1 MNEVMR
7 EPLLRVEELVKVFH
21 DGPLTVHAVNGIS
34 FEVSHGEAVGL
45 VGESGCGKT
54 TTARTILRLTDPESG
69 RIYFDG
75 IDLTALSGSQMRA
88 QRRHLQ
94 MVFQDPDTSLNPRFT
109 VRRTLAEP
117 VQLHKLAGKEDLE
130 GRLLEAMSRVNL
142 DPVFLSRYPHQ
153 LSEGQRQRVGVARAI
168 ITEPKFVALDEPT
181 SSLDMSVR
189 IHMIALLRRLQAD
202 LGMTYIFI
210 SHDLSAVRALCSRV
224 MVMYLG
230 TIVESGP
237 TDEIFDR
244 PLHDYTQALL
254 SAIPIPDPQVG
265 RKRILLQGE
274 PPSLFELPRGC
285 VFHERCPEAK
295 PDCQNKRPPLRDV
308 GGGHL
313 VACDRF

>member
-1 MNEVMR
+1 MSAENQS
-7 EPLLRVEELVKVFH
+7 PLLRVDELVKVFRE
-21 DGPLTVHAVNGIS
+21 GPLVVHAVNGVS
-34 FEVSHGEAVGL
+34 FEIYPGEAVGL

-54 TTARTILRLTDPESG
+54 TAARSILRLTDPTSG
-69 RIYFDG
+69 HVYFDG
-75 IDLTALSGSQMRA
+75 TDLTELSGAQMRA

-117 VQLHKLAGKEDLE
+117 VRLHKLDAKDGVEQ
-130 GRLLEAMSRVNL
+130 RLLDTLVRVNL
-142 DPVFLSRYPHQ
+142 DPDFLDRYPHQ

-168 ITEPKFVALDEPT
+168 ITEPRFVALDEPT
-181 SSLDMSVR
+181 SALDMSVR
-189 IHMIALLRRLQAD
+189 IHMIALLQRLQEE
-202 LGMTYIFI
+202 LGTTYIFI
-210 SHDLSAVRALCSRV
+210 SHDLSAVRALCNRV

-244 PLHDYTQALL
+244 PLHEYTKALL
-254 SAIPIPDPQVG
+254 SAIPIPDPQLK
-265 RKRILLQGE
+265 RKRILLKGE
-274 PPSLFELPRGC
+274 PPSLFELPPGC
-285 VFHERCPEAK
+285 VFHDRCRAAQRECR
-295 PDCQNKRPPLRDV
+295 DSRPLLRDV

>member
-1 MNEVMR
+1 MAT
-7 EPLLRVEELVKVFH
+7 EPLLRVEELVKTFH
-21 DGPLTVHAVNGIS
+21 DGPLTVHAVNAIS
-34 FEVSHGEAVGL
+34 FEVFPGEAVGL

-54 TTARTILRLTDPESG
+54 TAARAILRLTDPTSG
-69 RIYFDG
+69 HVYFDG
-75 IDLTALSGSQMRA
+75 IDLTRLSASQLRA

-117 VQLHKLAGKEDLE
+117 VQLHKLAGKKDLQE
-130 GRLLEAMSRVNL
+130 KLLETMSRVNL
-142 DPVFLSRYPHQ
+142 DATFLGRYPHQ

-189 IHMIALLRRLQAD
+189 IHMIALLRRLQED

-210 SHDLSAVRALCSRV
+210 SHDLSAVRALCNRV

-237 TDEIFDR
+237 TNEIFDR
-244 PLHDYTQALL
+244 PLHDYTRALL
-254 SAIPIPDPQVG
+254 SAIPIPDPRVA
-265 RKRILLQGE
+265 RRRILLEGE
-274 PPSLFELPRGC
+274 PPSLFQLPQGC
-285 VFHERCPEAK
+285 VFHERCPAARPE
-295 PDCQNKRPPLRDV
+295 CGETRPPLRDV

>member
-1 MNEVMR
+1 MNKVMQ

-54 TTARTILRLTDPESG
+54 TAARTILRLTEPGSG

-130 GRLLEAMSRVNL
+130 GRLLATMSRVNL
-142 DPVFLSRYPHQ
+142 DPAFLSRYPHQ

-189 IHMIALLRRLQAD
+189 IHMIALLRRLQAE

-210 SHDLSAVRALCSRV
+210 SHDLSAVRALCNRV

-254 SAIPIPDPQVG
+254 SAIPIPDPQVA
-265 RKRILLQGE
+265 RRRILLHGE
-274 PPSLFELPRGC
+274 PPSLFELPQGC

-295 PDCQNKRPPLRDV
+295 PDCRDKRPPLRDV

>member
-1 MNEVMR
+1 MNTVAQ
-7 EPLLRVEELVKVFH
+7 EPLLRIEGLVKTFR
-21 DGPLTVHAVNGIS
+21 DGPLTVHAVNGVS
-34 FEVSHGEAVGL
+34 FDVFPGEAVGL

-54 TTARTILRLTDPESG
+54 TAARAILRLTDLTSG
-69 RIYFDG
+69 HVYFEG
-75 IDLTALSGSQMRA
+75 LDLTKLSGSQLRA

-117 VQLHKLAGKEDLE
+117 VQLHNLAARDGLQE
-130 GRLLEAMSRVNL
+130 RLLETMSRVNL
-142 DPVFLSRYPHQ
+142 DQTFLGRYPHQ

-189 IHMIALLRRLQAD
+189 IHMIALLQRLQQD

-210 SHDLSAVRALCSRV
+210 SHDLSAVRALCNRV

-244 PLHDYTQALL
+244 PLHDYTRALL
-254 SAIPIPDPQVG
+254 SAIPIPDP
-265 RKRILLQGE
+265 RTKRSRILLKGE
-274 PPSLFELPRGC
+274 PPSLFALPQGC
-285 VFHERCPEAK
+285 VFHDRCPEAGA
-295 PDCQNKRPPLRDV
+295 DCGERRPELRDV